1 MAGFNA
7 KADCATLHS
16 AFKGIGTDEKAV
28 ISVLGYRSK
37 QQLLEIAAEY
47 PQNHKH
53 SLEENLTSELSGH
66 FRDLAISMVTH
77 PTKVRVKLLEKAT
90 KGAGT
95 RERALIDV
103 LVGSSNDDIKAIQQD
118 DPRVIAAVLNDVSGD
133 FKKVLNELLKGTR
146 EPPTAPVND
155 EEANAVAEK
164 LYKSGEGK
172 LGTDEEVFINVIA
185 RRSPAFLQRVSDCYQ
200 AKHKHSLEKAVKSET
215 SGYFEETLVG
225 LLKPRLV
232 FIADRLFKAMD
243 GIGTDD
249 TCLIYYFS
257 TLSKQEIHEVAK
269 IHQQRHNK
277 TLGEMIKGD
286 TSGDYKNLLIALMS
300 S

>member
-7 KADCATLHS
+7 KADCETLHV
-16 AFKGIGTDEKAV
+16 AFKGLGTDEKAV

-47 PQNHKH
+47 PKNHKH

-66 FRDLAISMVTH
+66 FRDLTIGLITH

-103 LVGSSNDDIKAIQQD
+103 LVGSSNDDIRAIQQD
-118 DPRVIAAVLNDVSGD
+118 DPRIIAAVLNDVSGD
-133 FKKVLNELLKGTR
+133 FKKILNELLKGTR
-146 EPPTAPVND
+146 ELPTTPVND
-155 EEANAVAEK
+155 EEANSVAEK

-185 RRSPAFLQRVSDCYQ
+185 RRSPAFLQRVSDFYQ
-200 AKHKHSLEKAVKSET
+200 TKHKHTLEKAVKSET

-225 LLKPRLV
+225 LLKPRLA
-232 FIADRLFKAMD
+232 FIADRLFKSME
-243 GIGTDD
+243 GVGTDD
-249 TCLIYYFS
+249 TALIYYFS

-269 IHQQRHNK
+269 LHQQRHNK
-277 TLGEMIKGD
+277 TLAEMIKGD
-286 TSGDYKNLLIALMS
+286 TSGDYKNLLMALMAA
-300 S
+300 